1 MHAGVSCR
9 NRSTTSWIDVGS
21 PLTSSISPPCLLSF
35 FLLCFLKPLPI
46 ARFRSPIMSKGQKK
60 RAESIKLM
68 NVAWSIRGAR
78 IRGTLIKQGD
88 KKFKTRYTGGSAIGA
103 HYKDLLIISSS
114 LNTPDMDF

>member
-1 MHAGVSCR
+1 
-9 NRSTTSWIDVGS
+9 
-21 PLTSSISPPCLLSF
+21 
-35 FLLCFLKPLPI
+35 
-46 ARFRSPIMSKGQKK
+46 MSKGQKK

-68 NVAWSIRGAR
+68 NVAVSPVDAFHLLSKVTNIAQFGYTINVGFGSSPTYSIDSKDYVETS
-78 IRGTLIKQGD
+78 TLIKQGD